1 MADSNK
7 DHVTTILTRFEQVGL
22 LPKGKTADLLE
33 NYDFVVQQMEDE
45 AKAVAD
51 AAIEASPE
59 TKKRRA
65 PTPPS
70 DAA

>member
-7 DHVTTILTRFEQVGL
+7 DHVNTILNRFESCGL
-22 LPKGKTADLLE
+22 LMKGTTANLME
-33 NYDFVVQQMEDE
+33 NYDFIVKQMEDE
-45 AKAVAD
+45 AKAVAET
-51 AAIEASPE
+51 AAEPE
-59 TKKRRA
+59 TRKRRV